1 MVNLPDGSKVRS
13 RSALFQFH
21 AELLARVEVLIRTNT
36 RINSAVPIAFRR
48 KKYLKQVQTDT
59 TVYLRVQRWGKDNA
73 YGKRSL

>member
-1 MVNLPDGSKVRS
+1 MVNLPDDSNIRS
-13 RSALFQFH
+13 RSPLFQFH